1 MPRFLGVLIAD
12 AFLAAHSRGRPEME
26 VNYTENGLL
35 DEEILTSER
44 LSLLMEEKKYR
55 EAKEALAFV
64 APPDLAEMF
73 YELEEHY
80 HSLVFRL
87 LSKEQA
93 AEVFVEMDTEHQ
105 EGLIERFSDRELAEI
120 LDELY
125 IDDTVDIIEEMPAN
139 VVKRILKNSTSEDR
153 KIINTILRYPKDSA
167 GTVMT
172 TEYVR
177 FTGDM
182 TVDDALLHIRR
193 VAIDKETIYTCY
205 VTDRDKRLVGIVT
218 AKDLLISDP
227 DTLLSE
233 IMDEN
238 VISVHTHDDKE
249 EVAMKLEK
257 YDFLAMPVVDS
268 EGRLVGIVTIDDA
281 LDVLIEESE
290 EDFAKMAA
298 ITPTETPYLKTD
310 VFSIWK
316 SRIPW
321 LLILMIS
328 STISSAILTGFE
340 SALPAVLVLFVP
352 MIMGTGGN
360 SGGQSS
366 VTVTRSISLGEV
378 EFPDIFR
385 VFWKELRIG
394 IMCALTLG
402 VVTFFKVWL
411 IDGLLLANDAVTL
424 TVSLTVALSLAL
436 TIIVAKII
444 GATLPLLAKR
454 IGLDPAVMASPLIT
468 TLVDAISLVVY
479 FFVAGSVLNI

>member
-1 MPRFLGVLIAD
+1 
-12 AFLAAHSRGRPEME
+12 ME
-26 VNYTENGLL
+26 ENIVKPDFFG
-35 DEEILTSER
+35 DDIITSEKLYDL
-44 LSLLMEEKKYR
+44 LSEKKYAEVKR
-55 EAKEALAFV
+55 EIEDIP
-64 APPDLAEMF
+64 PPDLAELF
-73 YELEEHY
+73 FELDERY
-80 HSLVFRL
+80 HTILFRL

-93 AEVFVEMDTEHQ
+93 AETFVEMDSDLQ
-105 EGLIERFSDRELAEI
+105 EALIGRFSDRELSDI

-139 VVKRILKNSTSEDR
+139 VVKRILKNSDKEDR
-153 KIINTILRYPKDSA
+153 EIINKILHYPKDSA

-182 TVDDALLHIRR
+182 TVADALLHIRR

-205 VTDRDKRLVGIVT
+205 VTGKDKRLQGIVT

-227 DTLLSE
+227 DLPLTE

-238 VISVHTHDDKE
+238 VIAVHTHDDKE
-249 EVAMKLEK
+249 EVAMKLDK
-257 YDFLAMPVVDS
+257 YDFLAIPVVDS
-268 EGRLVGIVTIDDA
+268 ESRLVGIITVDDA
-281 LDVLIEESE
+281 LDVIIEESE

-298 ITPTETPYLKTD
+298 MTPTETPYLKTN
-310 VFSIWK
+310 VFELWK

-321 LLILMIS
+321 LLILMLS
-328 STISSAILTGFE
+328 STLSSAILGSFE
-340 SALPAVLVLFVP
+340 SALPAVLVLFIP

-366 VTVTRSISLGEV
+366 VTVTRSISLAEV
-378 EFPDIFR
+378 EFSDIFK
-385 VFWKELRIG
+385 VFFKELRVG
-394 IMCALTLG
+394 ILCAITLG
-402 VVTFFKVWL
+402 VATFAKVML
-411 IDGLLLANDAVTL
+411 IDGLLLGNGD
-424 TVSLTVALSLAL
+424 VSLMVALTVAMSLAL

-468 TLVDAISLVVY
+468 TLVDALSLIVY
-479 FFVAGSVLNI
+479 FFVAQNILSI

>member
-1 MPRFLGVLIAD
+1 
-12 AFLAAHSRGRPEME
+12 ME

-205 VTDRDKRLVGIVT
+205 VTDRDKRLLGIVT

-227 DTLLSE
+227 DTPLSD

-378 EFPDIFR
+378 EFLDIFR

-479 FFVAGSVLNI
+479 FFVAGSVLGI